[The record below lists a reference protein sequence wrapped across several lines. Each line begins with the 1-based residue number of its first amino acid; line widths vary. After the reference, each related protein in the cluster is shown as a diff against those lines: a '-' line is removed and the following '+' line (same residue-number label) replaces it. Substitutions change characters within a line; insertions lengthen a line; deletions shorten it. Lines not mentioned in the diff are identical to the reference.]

1 MTENELKQQEMEHY
15 YSDLLSVILADGK
28 NGLVPTLAPKFINCN
43 YEEKSLTIEFKVNEW
58 ELNPE
63 GILFGGLT
71 VSMLDNAYGF
81 LCHYFAGDRFIST
94 ISENTTFLKPGRL
107 NDIIQVKVKAASN
120 GKTIVNMNGEVFNL
134 TNNVLM
140 ATSQSSFMML
150 NKKVNL

>member
-1 MTENELKQQEMEHY
+1 M
-15 YSDLLSVILADGK
+15 
-28 NGLVPTLAPKFINCN
+28 P
-43 YEEKSLTIEFKVNEW
+43 
-58 ELNPE
+58 
-63 GILFGGLT
+63 
-71 VSMLDNAYGF
+71 
-81 LCHYFAGDRFIST
+81 GDRFIST

-120 GKTIVNMNGEVFNL
+120 GKTIVNMSGEVFNL